1 MIHEILEFTYFK
13 SNLGL
18 NLRNI
23 SLLQCENW
31 LFFVQFFRALN
42 SDKGIK
48 GASNSHRRVYF
59 TTQDLQED
67 QELEISKTYQN
78 TRIKI
83 KKKTQ
88 DSKSEEKLVK
98 VCLQTHLNIF
108 DSFQFDNFFF
118 QGKLDGYRND
128 RDKGKE
134 LNADQK
140 AAITKYDEVIQN
152 LDFARNLQQ
161 EFNKIIVEEERASK
175 KKSKKEAV
183 ERAKFESGR
192 LATILTFQKMLL
204 ALAKPK
210 VLEEFKSGDNKL
222 KLSKDQFQDLEE
234 FVQLVSKVKS
244 LDENDKENVALA
256 EHLISLAEAK
266 PKKAVGKTSYKD
278 FHDTLN
284 NMKKSGFNF
293 EEVRI
298 NFSWK
303 WDLRFDEFFI
313 LFSRSWI
320 KAKLKRHRRRIL
332 RPKKSTNLKW
342 WTVTAAKVITPPPLK
357 PPR

>member
-1 MIHEILEFTYFK
+1 MFT
-13 SNLGL
+13 
-18 NLRNI
+18 
-23 SLLQCENW
+23 
-31 LFFVQFFRALN
+31 
-42 SDKGIK
+42 
-48 GASNSHRRVYF
+48 
-59 TTQDLQED
+59 
-67 QELEISKTYQN
+67 
-78 TRIKI
+78 
-83 KKKTQ
+83 
-88 DSKSEEKLVK
+88 
-98 VCLQTHLNIF
+98 F
-108 DSFQFDNFFF
+108 DSFQFDKFFF

-210 VLEEFKSGDNKL
+210 ILEEFKSGDNKL

-284 NMKKSGFNF
+284 SMKKSGFNF
-293 EEVRI
+293 EEVKHKFLVLEI
-298 NFSWK
+298 QDLTNFF
-303 WDLRFDEFFI
+303 L
-313 LFSRSWI
+313 SRS
-320 KAKLKRHRRRIL
+320 
-332 RPKKSTNLKW
+332 
-342 WTVTAAKVITPPPLK
+342 
-357 PPR
+357 